1 MIREEEVPG
10 QESVRANVAEVMDII
25 ERRTISFAAEELG
38 LSARRG
44 RRRLQDIKQL
54 ELRDLTALVAVGP
67 RVDLYIAYS
76 FTAKLIEEIAER
88 FTADLNLPADEMPK
102 YVHESACEMVNIIVG
117 NSTAELADRGKALHL
132 SPPVVLVGAKQ
143 IHRHSD
149 AVFAT
154 VTLAFD
160 QGELDIAFV
169 GPQHLFDINLNYC
182 GTSV

>member
-1 MIREEEVPG
+1 
-10 QESVRANVAEVMDII
+10 MDII

-38 LSARRG
+38 LAARRG
-44 RRRLQDIKQL
+44 PRHIHDIKQL

-76 FTAKLIEEIAER
+76 FTAPLIKEITQR
-88 FTADLNLPADEMPK
+88 FIADLNLPREDMPK

-182 GTSV
+182 GTSA

>member
-1 MIREEEVPG
+1 MPG
-10 QESVRANVAEVMDII
+10 QEAVRANVTEVMNII

-38 LSARRG
+38 LTARPG
-44 RRRLQDIKQL
+44 QRRLQDIKQL

-76 FTAKLIEEIAER
+76 FTAKLIKEITER
-88 FTADLNLPADEMPK
+88 FTADLNLPLEDMPK

-117 NSTAELADRGKALHL
+117 NSTAELAERGKSLHL

-143 IHRHSD
+143 IHRHND

-154 VTLAFD
+154 VTLDFD

-169 GPQHLFDINLNYC
+169 GPQHLFDTNLNYC
-182 GTSV
+182 GTSA

>member
-1 MIREEEVPG
+1 MPG
-10 QESVRANVAEVMDII
+10 QDSVRANVAAVMDVI

-38 LSARRG
+38 MTARRG
-44 RRRLQDIKQL
+44 QRHLQDIKQL
-54 ELRDLTALVAVGP
+54 KLRDLTALVAVGP

-76 FTAKLIEEIAER
+76 FSANLIREITVR
-88 FTADLNLPADEMPK
+88 SIADLDLPPEDMPN

-117 NSTAELADRGKALHL
+117 NSTAELAQRGEALHL
-132 SPPVVLVGAKQ
+132 SPPVVLVGAKL

-149 AVFAT
+149 AVFST

-169 GPQHLFDINLNYC
+169 GPQRLFDINLNYC
-182 GTSV
+182 GTSA

>member
-1 MIREEEVPG
+1 MPG
-10 QESVRANVAEVMDII
+10 QESIRANVAEVMDII

-44 RRRLQDIKQL
+44 QRRLQDIKQL

-88 FTADLNLPADEMPK
+88 FTADLNLAPDEMPK

-117 NSTAELADRGKALHL
+117 NSTAELAHRGQSLHL

-143 IHRHSD
+143 IHRHND

-182 GTSV
+182 GTSA